1 MTTGRR
7 RRSVD
12 VKRFSFALVCA
23 ALAVAGCG
31 TVHPGSRDPCP
42 DTAICAAPNR
52 VVAHTDAH
60 HLLGLLV
67 LPAGSVRAASAPTAA
82 LAHPGD
88 TVATPNLVDVHAW
101 WRVRGSMSSVL
112 AFVERHPPRG
122 SERSGSGRFAHGS
135 TVLSRELDFSW
146 PAVGVLRYRALA
158 VEVAPLPHG
167 YTGVRAD
174 GEAIWTQPKPAAERA
189 PAQARVLT
197 VTRGWVGRRP
207 SLELTITDAA
217 KVDEI
222 AATLNSLPIVQPGV
236 YNCPMIPA
244 APTVTFTFRAR
255 RGGPVLAQA
264 STLANGPFACPGMQ
278 FTVNGRKQRPL
289 MAGPAFIRAA
299 GRTLGVRLLTK

>member
-1 MTTGRR
+1 M
-7 RRSVD
+7 
-12 VKRFSFALVCA
+12 KRFAFALVCL
-23 ALAVAGCG
+23 LAVAACG
-31 TVHPGSRDPCP
+31 TIHSEAPCP

-52 VVAHTDAH
+52 LVAQSDAR

-67 LPAGSVRAASAPTAA
+67 LPAGAVRTTSAPSAA
-82 LAHPGD
+82 LAHSGD

-101 WRVRGSMSSVL
+101 WRVRGGMSGVL
-112 AFVERHPPRG
+112 AFVERHAPRG

-146 PAVGVLRYRALA
+146 PALGVLSYRALA

-167 YTGVRAD
+167 YAGVRAD
-174 GEAIWTQPKPAAERA
+174 GEAIWIQPKPAGERV

-197 VTRGWVGRRP
+197 VRRGQLGHTP
-207 SLELTITDAA
+207 SLSLTTTNPT
-217 KVDEI
+217 KVTQI
-222 AATLNSLPIVQPGV
+222 AALLDRLPIVQPGV

-244 APTVTFTFRAR
+244 APTITFTFRAR

-278 FTVNGRKQRPL
+278 VTINGRKQRPL